1 MLLNFIVF
9 VFCMI
14 LSIYQGF
21 SGNVSGCILD
31 IVLALLNLA
40 IFILYKINK
49 KKLMYIEIEIDK
61 KQNEIS
67 EEIWSWNETYS
78 DEWYHGIFSSKKE
91 AIEDAIST
99 QKFYKTNFDKIKVGK
114 CEFVPLRTDVDP
126 DRVLEDLDELY
137 CDETGCEDYI
147 YEGVTDEQRKWLE
160 DKLSN
165 VMVEFHNMIGL
176 NPCWFEVVE
185 QEEIDLCEYEKE
197 NL

>member
-1 MLLNFIVF
+1 MSKELEN
-9 VFCMI
+9 
-14 LSIYQGF
+14 
-21 SGNVSGCILD
+21 
-31 IVLALLNLA
+31 
-40 IFILYKINK
+40 
-49 KKLMYIEIEIDK
+49 
-61 KQNEIS
+61 
-67 EEIWSWNETYS
+67 EIWSWNETYS
-78 DEWYHGIFSSKKE
+78 DDWFHGIFSSKKE

-147 YEGVTDEQRKWLE
+147 YEGVTDEQRQWLE
-160 DKLSN
+160 DKLSE